1 MCRGCEPYSKDGKR
15 TFNQKLVL
23 KMRTVDLGYIDCS
36 PEARLMR
43 APRHLLF
50 ATGEI
55 EGARRLVGDPGRP
68 IFGLVFAVSTTTTS
82 GTRDVRAEGYW
93 NGSISSGCI
102 YLGDPVTK
110 EWVRNF
116 TAKEMEEMTVTCA
129 DGTVVKQPVGKLV
142 MDCRGYP
149 RVTTD
154 TEHDLECGLDEY
166 AVEVDDAFIPL
177 WWKYQPVIA
186 GAPPHHV
193 GFRALIGE
201 PDGSVPGSRDGLRAY
216 VRPGWEKQL
225 AWRIERYGSG

>member
-1 MCRGCEPYSKDGKR
+1 
-15 TFNQKLVL
+15 
-23 KMRTVDLGYIDCS
+23 MRT
-36 PEARLMR
+36 
-43 APRHLLF
+43 PRHVLF
-50 ATGEI
+50 TMGLI
-55 EGARRLVGDPGRP
+55 EAARRLVGDPGRP
-68 IFGLVFAVSTTTTS
+68 IFGLVFALSTTRATGPWDS
-82 GTRDVRAEGYW
+82 RAEGYW
-93 NGSISSGCI
+93 NGSIASGCI

-116 TAKEMEEMTVTCA
+116 TAKEMEEMTVTCS

-149 RVTTD
+149 KLTVD

-177 WWKYQPVIA
+177 WWKYRPMV
-186 GAPPHHV
+186 GYGPPFHV

-216 VRPGWEKQL
+216 VRQGWEEQL
-225 AWRIERYGSG
+225 AWRIERYGSGRHG

>member
-1 MCRGCEPYSKDGKR
+1 
-15 TFNQKLVL
+15 
-23 KMRTVDLGYIDCS
+23 MRT
-36 PEARLMR
+36 
-43 APRHLLF
+43 PRHVLF
-50 ATGEI
+50 TMGLI
-55 EGARRLVGDPGRP
+55 EAARRLVGDPGRP
-68 IFGLVFAVSTTTTS
+68 IFGLVFALSTTRATGPWDS
-82 GTRDVRAEGYW
+82 RAEGYW
-93 NGSISSGCI
+93 NGSIASGCI

-142 MDCRGYP
+142 MDCRGSP
-149 RVTTD
+149 KLTVD

-177 WWKYQPVIA
+177 WWKYRPMV
-186 GAPPHHV
+186 GYGPPFHV

-216 VRPGWEKQL
+216 VRQGWEEQL
-225 AWRIERYGSG
+225 AWRIERYGSGRHG